1 MDFPALVYRCPGPYA
16 GPLGATYETQGV
28 DSQEAL
34 QAALLD
40 GWSEGLEDAAE
51 ASLLAAWGKG
61 LREADEPLPSGSDKV
76 ESQPSAEAPEDAP
89 PTRAEM
95 LEQAER
101 IGLKVDGRWSDARLL
116 DAIVAKMKEQA
127 P

>member
-1 MDFPALVYRCPGPYA
+1 MDFPAFVYRCPGPYA
-16 GPLGATYETQGV
+16 GPLGTTYELQRV

-34 QAALLD
+34 QAARLD
-40 GWSEGLEDAAE
+40 GWSESLEDAAE
-51 ASLLAAWGKG
+51 ARLGDSGKA
-61 LREADEPLPSGSDKV
+61 E

-127 P
+127 S

>member
-1 MDFPALVYRCPGPYA
+1 MDFPAFVYRCPGPYA
-16 GPLGATYETQGV
+16 GPLGTTYELQRV

-34 QAALLD
+34 QAARLD
-40 GWSEGLEDAAE
+40 GWSESLEDAAE
-51 ASLLAAWGKG
+51 ASLLAEWGKG
-61 LREADEPLPSGSDKV
+61 MREADEALLGDSGEA

-127 P
+127 S

>member
-1 MDFPALVYRCPGPYA
+1 MAKAAHRQKLRALGKRRVLKCCCDTSAVQR
-16 GPLGATYETQGV
+16 QV
-28 DSQEAL
+28 DS
-34 QAALLD
+34 
-40 GWSEGLEDAAE
+40 SCVI
-51 ASLLAAWGKG
+51 ASQIKRRRKG
-61 LREADEPLPSGSDKV
+61 LREADEALPSGSGKA